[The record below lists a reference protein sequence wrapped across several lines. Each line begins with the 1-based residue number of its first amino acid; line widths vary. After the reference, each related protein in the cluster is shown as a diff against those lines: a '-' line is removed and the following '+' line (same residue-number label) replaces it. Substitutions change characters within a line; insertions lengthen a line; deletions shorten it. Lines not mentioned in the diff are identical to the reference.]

1 MQSTVMATFALKP
14 GQCNGSCH
22 LAIVLSQPIGKRPY
36 RSWMCR
42 RRQQYDVLRCRVT
55 HQHPAG
61 GLHDDPDEI
70 DDRPRKNP
78 PRFHPSIWGDFFLH
92 YSNTVACSPHQQV
105 RMAERADKLKEEVA
119 DMIERRSSGYSLLQ
133 RLHLIHVL
141 QRLCLDHLFEDEIN
155 GSFTQIKSADL
166 SGCDLQT
173 VALWFYL
180 LRNHGCR
187 VSQDVFIKFKDEEGN
202 FESNSSEDLLSL
214 YNAAYLGTH
223 GETILDDAV
232 SFSKKCLETTMP
244 HLDPEGL
251 LAREITSAL
260 EIPLPRRVKIYEL
273 KHYISMYET
282 EATVHETILELAKLN
297 SNLMQLHHQRE
308 LKIITSWDTKVGQ
321 DLPANLKIILECI
334 FDTYKD
340 IEHELETEQKYRLSY
355 LKFVTIDWVRAY
367 TTEVKWRD
375 QRYVPATVEEHLQ
388 LSVRSGACHLLSCA
402 SFVGMGDIATR
413 ESFEWVS
420 SMPEIVHSLCIILR
434 LLDDPKSYEREQMAL
449 HVASTIDSC
458 MKEHNMSMELALK
471 KIKELTEESWK
482 SLNEEW
488 LKPNKAQPKELLERI
503 FNLTRSMEFFYKQ
516 EDAYTNSCNIKDTV
530 KSLF

>member
-1 MQSTVMATFALKP
+1 
-14 GQCNGSCH
+14 
-22 LAIVLSQPIGKRPY
+22 
-36 RSWMCR
+36 
-42 RRQQYDVLRCRVT
+42 
-55 HQHPAG
+55 
-61 GLHDDPDEI
+61 
-70 DDRPRKNP
+70 
-78 PRFHPSIWGDFFLH
+78 
-92 YSNTVACSPHQQV
+92 
-105 RMAERADKLKEEVA
+105 MAERADKLKEEVA

-308 LKIITSWDTKVGQ
+308 LKIITRWWKNIQLQSNLSFARDRIVECYFWMAGAYFEPCYSRARIILTQVMAIISIVDDIYDVYGTSEECELFTRCIESWDTKVGQ

-530 KSLF
+530 KSLFVDSYKVF